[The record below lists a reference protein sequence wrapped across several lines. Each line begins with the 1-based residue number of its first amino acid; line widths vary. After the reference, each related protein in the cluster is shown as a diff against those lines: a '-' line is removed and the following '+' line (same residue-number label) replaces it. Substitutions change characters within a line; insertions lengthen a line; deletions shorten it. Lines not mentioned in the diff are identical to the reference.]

1 MSLLK
6 KVFLWSGGCLLLL
19 VLAGSIGAYIIG
31 RKQARESQTRRREQ
45 RSQRK
50 LRIGD
55 APQVVRLRAGVPDTV
70 ERVSRREE
78 AWFYGVRGIDWNA
91 VIVFDSLKKVDR
103 IYVHGDYLWPPED
116 GLNPTDVSG
125 VDATL
130 QAFRDTLGTPCDT
143 SAWGDSS
150 NLRLLYPLSKQE
162 LTEDSIYRGWN
173 NDTSRRSVIL
183 RTLQIDLT
191 KGRRVD
197 YHGWA
202 KASKGRCMHTP
213 PR

>member
-1 MSLLK
+1 MSRLK

-31 RKQARESQTRRREQ
+31 RKQARESQTRGREQ

-103 IYVHGDYLWPPED
+103 IYVHGGYLWPPED
-116 GLNPTDVSG
+116 GLDPTDFSG

-143 SAWGDSS
+143 AAWGDSS
-150 NLRLLYPLSKQE
+150 LLNLYYRLSKTE
-162 LTEDSIYRGWN
+162 LNEDTAYRQW

-183 RTLQIDLT
+183 RLLQVDLT
-191 KGRRVD
+191 KGRRVG

-202 KASKGRCMHTP
+202 KGSSKRHCMHTTP
-213 PR
+213 